1 MANMGNDI
9 RTGPIVVEARA
20 AKARRTAF
28 GDVMRWVVG
37 EGAVDGAFSLHH
49 RTAPPGSASVVH
61 SHKRFVEAFY
71 VLSGQLE
78 FEVGGQT
85 IEGGPGTYIQAPK
98 GVSHAW
104 RVVGDLPA
112 EALVFFAPSV
122 AQGFFEEMDREVR
135 AGADP
140 ARLRAI
146 NEKYGLD

>member
-1 MANMGNDI
+1 MG
-9 RTGPIVVEARA
+9 TEPIVVDARA
-20 AKARRTAF
+20 AKGRRTAF

-37 EGAVDGAFSLHH
+37 EGDVEGAFSLHH

-61 SHKRFVEAFY
+61 THERFVEAFY

-85 IEGGPGTYIQAPK
+85 IEGQPGTYVQAPK

-104 RVVGDLPA
+104 RVVGDVPA
-112 EALVFFAPSV
+112 EALVVFTPSL
-122 AQGFFEEMDREVR
+122 AQRFFEEMDTEVR

-146 NEKYGLD
+146 NKKYGLD